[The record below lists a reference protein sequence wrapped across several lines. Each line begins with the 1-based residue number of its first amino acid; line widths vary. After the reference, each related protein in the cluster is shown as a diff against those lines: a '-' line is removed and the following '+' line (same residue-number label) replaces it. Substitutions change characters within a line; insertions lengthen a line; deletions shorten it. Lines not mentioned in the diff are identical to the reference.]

1 MFSYKGFFIMNF
13 IDVSD
18 AVFKAINRDKI
29 VKLTRDL
36 IRAGPITGLEE
47 EAANILADFFWDA
60 GIDVWL
66 DEALPGRPNVV
77 ARVSG
82 VKEQSDSGA
91 GARSFL
97 FHTHIDVVPVEKS
110 EEWDFPPFEGVLK
123 DGRIYGRGA
132 CDDLGTVAA
141 AAVALKAL
149 SEVKEVLEN
158 CAVYFVGVVDE
169 EKFNQG
175 VRHLVK
181 TPWFKYVESCVV
193 SEPTGL
199 KVVMAH
205 KGNCWFRL
213 QTKGKAA
220 HASFPEK
227 GINAI
232 LMMMKLLD
240 RIKGLSFDYEPHQ
253 FLGPPTINIGTI
265 RGGVKINVV
274 PAFCNAEVDIR
285 IPPSL
290 TSENVIAKILE
301 NIEALK
307 REDPSFKADFEPLS
321 LNPPFEI
328 SEKEDLVQALIDA
341 SSFVLG
347 KMPEV
352 GGISFFTEAAI
363 INNEAKVPCVVFGPT
378 GEPHALNENVSVEEL
393 EKITKILALTAIK
406 KISKRKE
413 L

>member
-29 VKLTRDL
+29 VKLARDL

-82 VKEQSDSGA
+82 VKERGDSGA

-97 FHTHIDVVPVEKS
+97 FHTHIDVVPVENS

-149 SEVKEVLEN
+149 SEVEEVLEN
-158 CAVYFVGVVDE
+158 CVVYFVGVVDE

-274 PAFCNAEVDIR
+274 PAFCSAEVDIR

-290 TSENVIAKILE
+290 TSENVIEKILE